1 MVSATERP
9 EPGDIYLIPDDQGR
23 WAFALRLVSLHNGD
37 PHVGVFQDDAG
48 ETYVCGFQELRP
60 ARLASAEQASD
71 DPVQAAEARRY
82 RQRSR
87 VTVQQRAKRKLT
99 PKQRAAIF
107 ALGNQRGLDLDDLRS
122 MTPQGSVSKLTMREA
137 GEVIDRLKGRRVG
150 T

>member
-1 MVSATERP
+1 MAATERP

-23 WAFALRLVSLHNGD
+23 WAFALRFLSLHNGD

-60 ARLASAEQASD
+60 ARLAQAD
-71 DPVQAAEARRY
+71 QVGDPIQAAEARRY

-87 VTVQQRAKRKLT
+87 VTAQQRANRKLT
-99 PKQRAAIF
+99 AKQRATIF
-107 ALGNQRGLDLDDLRS
+107 ALANRRGLDLDDLRG

-137 GEVIDRLKGRRVG
+137 GDVIDRLKGRRVG